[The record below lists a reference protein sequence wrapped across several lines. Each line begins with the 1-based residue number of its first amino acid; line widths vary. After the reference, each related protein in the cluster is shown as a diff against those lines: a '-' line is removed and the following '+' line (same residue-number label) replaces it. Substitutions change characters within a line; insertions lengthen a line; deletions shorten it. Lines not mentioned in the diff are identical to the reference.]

1 MSESVTLSEPP
12 TLDELAELECDTWGV
27 PRKGQ
32 RTLFDTA
39 LSSMSEKLKQD
50 IERDTWIAEA
60 VAIHSGRSEAKSRRF
75 AEAVKAHLAGET
87 IETLPALRDHH
98 SELHERYFNLMNERR
113 DRRDERLLA
122 NQGWLANVD

>member
-1 MSESVTLSEPP
+1 MSESVTLSDPP

-50 IERDTWIAEA
+50 IERNTWIAEA
-60 VAIHSGRSEAKSRRF
+60 VAMHSGRSEEESRRF
-75 AEAVKAHLAGET
+75 TETVKGFLAGEG
-87 IETLPALRDHH
+87 IE
-98 SELHERYFNLMNERR
+98 SESDLHERHSDLHTQYFESMNKRR
-113 DRRDERLLA
+113 EQRNKRLQA
-122 NQGWLANVD
+122 HREGTV